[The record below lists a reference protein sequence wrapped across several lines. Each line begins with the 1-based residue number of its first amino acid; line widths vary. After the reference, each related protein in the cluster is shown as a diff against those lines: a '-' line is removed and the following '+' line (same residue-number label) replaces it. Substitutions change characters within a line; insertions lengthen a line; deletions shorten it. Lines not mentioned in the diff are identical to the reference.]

1 MMKIMK
7 GISTLLIIVTMADG
21 KCTMEQVAYTT
32 GFDAGQFHADKDGY
46 EANYMTASACQSAV
60 EIYSVKQNTKPNKQ
74 FSSICKSGAKD
85 GLNGKK
91 GAKIYKSECT
101 YF

>member
-1 MMKIMK
+1 MNRIVKWVS
-7 GISTLLIIVTMADG
+7 GLLVIVTMADG

-32 GFDAGQFHADKDGY
+32 GFDAGQSHADKDGY
-46 EANYMTASACQSAV
+46 EANYMTTSACQSAA
-60 EIYSVKQNTKPNKQ
+60 EIYSVKQNSKANKH
-74 FSSICKSGAKD
+74 FSSICNGGAKD

-91 GAKIYKSECT
+91 AAKMYKSECS

>member
-1 MMKIMK
+1 MNRIAKWV
-7 GISTLLIIVTMADG
+7 SALLVIVTMADG

-32 GFDAGQFHADKDGY
+32 GFDAGQSHADKDGY

-60 EIYSVKQNTKPNKQ
+60 EIYSVKQNKH

-85 GLNGKK
+85 GLNEKK
-91 GAKIYKSECT
+91 AAKMYKSECT